1 VTVTDVEF
9 GSGGDVCRGWHM
21 DAAHDEL
28 AGEQGRPVVVM
39 AHGVGGTVDTGLRQF
54 AESLC
59 ATGVDVL
66 AFDYRGFGASGGT
79 PRQSVSMHG
88 QVVDFHAAVNA
99 ARGLTG
105 ADPDRVV
112 LWGVSLAGGHVL
124 AVAAARRDV
133 AAVIAL
139 TPLVDGW
146 AAAVLALRHCS
157 PMSVARCTA
166 AGVRSRASVARGGDP
181 VTIPIVALPGDD
193 GAINLSG
200 AFDRYT
206 ALAGPTWQ
214 NRVDAAI
221 GFELLRYR
229 PTRTA
234 AGIGCPILVQIGD
247 ADRSAPPNAAMKAA
261 RKARATVQRCGADHF
276 DVWPGG
282 RFFDD
287 VVAGQ
292 QKFLRGVFAAR

>member
-1 VTVTDVEF
+1 M
-9 GSGGDVCRGWHM
+9 G
-21 DAAHDEL
+21 ALHDEL
-28 AGEQGRPVVVM
+28 AGEHGRPVVVM

-66 AFDYRGFGASGGT
+66 AFDYRGFGTSGGT

-88 QVVDFHAAVNA
+88 QVVDFHAAVDA
-99 ARGLTG
+99 ARGLSG
-105 ADPDRVV
+105 VDPDRVV

-166 AGVRSRASVARGGDP
+166 AGVRSRASVARGVTRSPSPSWRRPGMTVRSTSAVHSIATPRWQARRGRTGSMRPSGSSYSDIDP
-181 VTIPIVALPGDD
+181 PARPPASAAPYWSRSVTLI
-193 GAINLSG
+193 
-200 AFDRYT
+200 
-206 ALAGPTWQ
+206 
-214 NRVDAAI
+214 
-221 GFELLRYR
+221 
-229 PTRTA
+229 
-234 AGIGCPILVQIGD
+234 
-247 ADRSAPPNAAMKAA
+247 AA
-261 RKARATVQRCGADHF
+261 RHRMQR
-276 DVWPGG
+276 
-282 RFFDD
+282 
-287 VVAGQ
+287 
-292 QKFLRGVFAAR
+292 